1 MNAAEK
7 NELKEV
13 QVRLCLKPGDAL
25 LSNEPINSPQAAVKV
40 MGEMMCRL
48 DREMLCVVNLDNQNR
63 PINYNV
69 VSIGG
74 INSSLCEVGNIFK
87 SAILCNAA
95 KLLVM
100 HNHPSGVMK
109 ISTEDKEITM
119 KMIQAGEFM
128 DIPVLDHVIVG
139 NTSDQ
144 FCSILKNCPEIF
156 NDDYKRMPGIAV
168 REGRLKE
175 QSNGKEISM

>member
-40 MGEMMCRL
+40 MGEMLCRL

-100 HNHPSGVMK
+100 HNHPSGTME
-109 ISTEDKEITM
+109 ISTADKLTTARI
-119 KMIQAGEFM
+119 IVAGEFM
-128 DIPVLDHVIVG
+128 DIRLIDHVIVG
-139 NTSDQ
+139 NTPDQ
-144 FCSILKNCPEIF
+144 YCSILQKCPEIF
-156 NDDYKRMPGIAV
+156 NDGYKCMQGIAV
-168 REGRLKE
+168 RESRLTE
-175 QSNGKEISM
+175 QSNEKEISM